1 MLVACLETKMV
12 FKTITFVDGSLN
24 IVDNKL
30 DVSLNPEEMFYEPN
44 SRRLFVLEKTENYL
58 SEIVLQAGFDSVADK
73 LMDCFGLSS
82 KCYLKKI
89 RTDQTTFYDK
99 VINLVAAP
107 SSGPRSHLFHFERS
121 EGLLYHLT
129 NKWIK
134 GNVNPSQH
142 ISVYCLANGRCD
154 YAGWVNLRNILIDHS
169 INNNIHKKVLTQ
181 IEGRSIVGFKS
192 PDDSNHNLCLVFEGS
207 FHVKLQVLRNIN
219 SKQISNVA
227 YKGISAINLGSP
239 NGGPQRHPSEETLH
253 HVPLIL
259 KYQYCQNISAGLVKK
274 TVEGKIIVAVESN
287 VSLNPPV
294 KIQKEKEG
302 IIVKQVENL
311 CSASTSILL
320 EVAIFHRDH

>member
-12 FKTITFVDGSLN
+12 FKTITLVDGSFH
-24 IVDNKL
+24 IVDNNL
-30 DVSLNPEEMFYEPN
+30 GVSANPEEIFYEPN

-58 SEIVLQAGFDSVADK
+58 SEIVLQPDCDSVTDK

-89 RTDQTTFYDK
+89 KTDQTTFYDR
-99 VINLVAAP
+99 VVNMVAAP
-107 SSGPRSHLFHFERS
+107 ATAPRSHLFHFERS

-134 GNVNPSQH
+134 GSVNPSQH
-142 ISVYCLANGRCD
+142 VSVYGLANGRCE
-154 YAGWVNLRNILIDHS
+154 YAGRINLRNILIDNS
-169 INNNIHKKVLTQ
+169 VNKNIHKKVLSQ
-181 IEGRSIVGFKS
+181 IEGRRIVGFKS
-192 PDDSNHNLCLVFEGS
+192 PDDSSHNLCLVFEGS
-207 FHVKLQVLRNIN
+207 FHVKLQVLQNIN

-239 NGGPQRHPSEETLH
+239 TTGPQPHPTDDSLH

-259 KYQYCQNISAGLVKK
+259 NYQYCQNISAGLVKK
-274 TVEGKIIVAVESN
+274 AVQGKIIVSVESN
-287 VSLNPPV
+287 ISLNPPL

-311 CSASTSILL
+311 CTASTSVLL
-320 EVAIFHRDH
+320 EVSLL